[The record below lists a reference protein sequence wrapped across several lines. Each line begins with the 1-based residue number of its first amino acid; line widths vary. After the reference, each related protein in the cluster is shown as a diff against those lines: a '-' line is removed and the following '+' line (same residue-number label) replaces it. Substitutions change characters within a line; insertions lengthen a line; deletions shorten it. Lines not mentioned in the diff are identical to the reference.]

1 MNRECRRSVNKFGIF
16 NPELLD
22 REDEFDSRRF
32 FSLALRRSANTAGM
46 TSGNKPT
53 FVGME
58 QRHCYRDS
66 LLVRAPDSRSKGCE
80 FESRQE
86 RRGNFLLQ
94 SQLCVLT
101 LILCPFHPRVT
112 AVACKRPRSIRQ
124 NCRWQVTPKH
134 EYAFDPTKS
143 EWADYAA
150 VQA

>member
-22 REDEFDSRRF
+22 GEDEFDSPRF
-32 FSLALRRSANTAGM
+32 FSLSLRRSANTAGM

-53 FVGME
+53 FAGME

-86 RRGNFLLQ
+86 RRENFLLQ
-94 SQLCVLT
+94 NQLYVLT
-101 LILCPFHPRVT
+101 FIRCLFHPRIT
-112 AVACKRPRSIRQ
+112 AVARKRLRSFCQ
-124 NCRWQVTPKH
+124 KWRWQVTPKS
-134 EYAFDPTKS
+134 PLT
-143 EWADYAA
+143 
-150 VQA
+150 Q